1 MSTTTIFDPQITCHE
16 NGGGGG
22 DGVDTFIELT
32 DTPSGYGGQA
42 NKTVVVNPTGT
53 GLTFTDSA
61 GGGGTNNIFKINA
74 GQEYT
79 VVENQ
84 ELVSTGL
91 FYLDGQMNL
100 NGKWCLLGE
109 AVSLA
114 GSSFGSGDG
123 DDHTHSDLLVLAD
136 LDLLPDGYG
145 GYCQHVYHT
154 LQGFPLLKFLASD
167 QREIDPHIRHVS
179 IGHFVVESNI
189 PLTGKIYALHSTQ
202 TRVPVLF
209 GALNLQAIGN
219 QYEQVLTHNANSF
232 PFFKI
237 MDGFGTELQLEV
249 QHINNQTTKILS
261 NVLVTGQIYML

>member
-1 MSTTTIFDPQITCHE
+1 MSTTTIFGPQITCHD
-16 NGGGGG
+16 NGGGG

-42 NKTVVVNPTGT
+42 NKTVVVNPDGT

-61 GGGGTNNIFKINA
+61 GGGGTNNVFKINS

-79 VVENQ
+79 VVETQ

-109 AVSLA
+109 SVNLG
-114 GSSFGSGDG
+114 GSSFGGVEDE
-123 DDHTHSDLLVLAD
+123 HTHSDLLVLAD
-136 LDLLPDGYG
+136 LNLLQNSQGSYE
-145 GYCQHVYHT
+145 QQVYHT
-154 LQGFPLLKFLASD
+154 LQGFPLLKFLGSD
-167 QREIDPHIRHVS
+167 QSEIDPHIRHVS

-189 PLTGKIYALHSTQ
+189 PLTGKIYALHSAQ

-209 GALNLQAIGN
+209 GALNLQAVGY

-237 MDGFGTELQLEV
+237 MDGSGTELQLEV
-249 QHINNQTTKILS
+249 QHINSQTTKILS
-261 NVLVTGQIYML
+261 NVFVTGQIYML

>member
-1 MSTTTIFDPQITCHE
+1 MKVFDPSNCSD
-16 NGGGGG
+16 GDSGGG

-61 GGGGTNNIFKINA
+61 GGGGTNNVFKINA

-79 VVENQ
+79 VVDNQ

-109 AVSLA
+109 SVDLT
-114 GSSFGSGDG
+114 GSSFGA

-136 LDLLPDGYG
+136 LNLVLNVQGSYE
-145 GYCQHVYHT
+145 QHVYHT
-154 LQGFPLLKFLASD
+154 LQGFPLLKFLGSGL
-167 QREIDPHIRHVS
+167 REMDPHIRHVS
-179 IGHFVVESNI
+179 IGHFIVESNI

-209 GALNLQAIGN
+209 GALNLQAVGN

-249 QHINNQTTKILS
+249 QHINSQTTKILS
-261 NVLVTGQIYML
+261 NVFVTGQIYML